1 MKLRKRDRQQQ
12 ILEEIR
18 VSPSIRLGDLATS
31 YGVTKETIRRDIDEL
46 CDQGHL
52 ARTYGGAVA
61 AFMNNEPGLRERTRV
76 NPEGRRRMAELA
88 VDLIANCGIVM
99 IDTGATMA
107 HICERLVGVIPMSGG
122 IKLTAIT
129 NSLSNASTLGSNS
142 SIRVIICPGEY
153 DDRENAAFGPQTV
166 EFLGRY
172 HVDAMLMSA
181 GGISGENVTD
191 ANSEAVAVKRA
202 MLRRADR
209 SILVVEQRKF
219 NLPQFEK
226 VCELSEI
233 DDLVTDGP
241 VPANVAEVM
250 TTATRVHVTPSVAQD
265 ERTRR
270 MATWS

>member
-1 MKLRKRDRQQQ
+1 MRLTKLSKRERQQR
-12 ILEEIR
+12 ILEAIR
-18 VSPSIRLGDLATS
+18 LSPSIRLGDLAAS
-31 YGVTKETIRRDIDEL
+31 HGVTKETVRRDIDEL
-46 CDQGHL
+46 CEQGHL

-61 AFMNNEPGLRERTRV
+61 SFMNYEPGLQERTRV

-88 VDLIANCGIVM
+88 VDLIADCGIVM

-107 HICERLVGVIPMSGG
+107 HICERLAKVVPQSGE

-129 NSLSNASTLGSNS
+129 NSLRNASLLGANS
-142 SIRVIICPGEY
+142 SIRVIICPGDY
-153 DDRENAAFGPQTV
+153 DDRESAAFGPQTI

-172 HVDAMLMSA
+172 KADVMLMSA

-202 MLRRADR
+202 MLRQADR
-209 SILVVEQRKF
+209 SILVVENRKF

-226 VCELSEI
+226 VCALSEI

-241 VPANVAEVM
+241 IPTNVAAVL
-250 TTATRVHVTPSVAQD
+250 TTATRVHVTPS
-265 ERTRR
+265 TP
-270 MATWS
+270 